1 MQNKYPGNRS
11 GFGYVTIS
19 HKGVR
24 IPTSV
29 GSTQYE
35 NTFGGSGSSRSFK
48 GLSGKIPAGYEH
60 RPDLISNLYLDTPAA
75 WWIVC
80 ERNSAFDVFEAL
92 NTGDPI
98 RIPISL

>member
-1 MQNKYPGNRS
+1 MKNKNTGSRS
-11 GFGYVTIS
+11 GFGEIMIS

-35 NTFGGSGSSRSFK
+35 NTFAGDANRSFE
-48 GLSGKIPAGYEH
+48 GVAGIIPAGYEH
-60 RPDLISNLYLDTPAA
+60 RPDLISNLYLNTPAG

-80 ERNSAFDVFEAL
+80 ERTIAFDVFEQL
-92 NTGDPI
+92 NPGDPI
-98 RIPISL
+98 RIPIRL